1 MNMLLDT
8 YLLFIFSWD
17 VRLVCFYVDVDIVIY
32 ETDKIL

>member
-8 YLLFIFSWD
+8 YLLFGRPYY